1 MAPRFNLQNVLDIR
15 HSKVEAL
22 EIELSELMIQQQ
34 QAEEALNSLQQQ
46 RMGLMLRLSQ
56 AQIGE
61 LDLVEINLLHAN
73 MVQIGEQIIV
83 ATDKLRKA
91 EQAVERKRKEL
102 VQARQDEETLEILK
116 RKRIEAYNQE
126 QAQSEA
132 RTQDDIYISQA
143 FQQRQSNLEG

>member
-143 FQQRQSNLEG
+143 FQQRQANLEG